1 MENQDLKELI
11 EIIDSYQYIGDTDSE
26 LSIERKVLDGLLKAF
41 IDPIKEIIMQRSDSG
56 TGLDNDI
63 KFMESISKVVLG
75 LNIFFSNENAIKESV
90 PAITAQASG
99 ILDIDVF
106 SATAILVKNNKD
118 TDSDVLINNIHVN

>member
-1 MENQDLKELI
+1 MENKSLNELI
-11 EIIDSYQYIGDTDSE
+11 ELIDSYQFIEDTDSE

-75 LNIFFSNENAIKESV
+75 LHTFFSNENAIKESV
-90 PAITAQASG
+90 SSITAQASG

-106 SATAILVKNNKD
+106 SATAKLVKNNKD
-118 TDSDVLINNIHVN
+118 TYSDVLINNIHVN